1 MVRTQDHVILLTR
14 QSISGDIILTSPR
27 LLVKCKNTKYFQ
39 VSIRAVILLISQCR
53 FLYGGCGGNHNNF
66 ENKTDCESFCSDVV
80 SETNVTDSDMNN
92 NTDHTNQVEKVK
104 YWDSS
109 FCLQSPR
116 HGNCHE
122 EVNICRNN
130 FPYEN
135 HVIFSGAKV
144 VLLPLGQR
152 LQTLQLQ
159 RLRRQHE
166 HVPQPRGV

>member
-1 MVRTQDHVILLTR
+1 M
-14 QSISGDIILTSPR
+14 SICIQQAEPS
-27 LLVKCKNTKYFQ
+27 F
-39 VSIRAVILLISQCR
+39 LLIPECR

-80 SETNVTDSDMNN
+80 SKTNITESDMNN
-92 NTDHTNQVEKVK
+92 DTDHTNHVEKVK

-122 EVNICRNN
+122 EVKICRNN
-130 FPYEN
+130 FLYEN
-135 HVIFSGAKV
+135 HNIISGAKV
-144 VLLPLGQR
+144 VLLPLGQH

-166 HVPQPRGV
+166 HVPQPRGVRGAVSSLGLHW